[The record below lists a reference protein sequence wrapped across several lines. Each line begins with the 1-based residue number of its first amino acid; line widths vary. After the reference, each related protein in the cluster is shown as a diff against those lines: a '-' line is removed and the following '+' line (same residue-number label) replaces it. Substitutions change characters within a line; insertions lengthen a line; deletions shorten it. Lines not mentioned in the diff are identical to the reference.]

1 MIFNLL
7 CAPCFAAIGAIK
19 REMGNAK
26 WTWITVGYM
35 CAFAYAI
42 SLIVYQLVGVAL
54 GEATFGVFTVAAILV
69 LFALL
74 YLVFRKGYR
83 AEK

>member
-1 MIFNLL
+1 MP
-7 CAPCFAAIGAIK
+7 PCFAAIGAIK

-42 SLIVYQLVGVAL
+42 SLIVYQLVGVVL
-54 GEATFGVFTVAAILV
+54 GETPFSIFTVAAVLV
-69 LFALL
+69 LAALF